1 MAAKSPAAVAK
12 ARSDNNYKVVC
23 YFSSWAWLRRGDGQF
38 VPENVIPATCTHVL
52 YAYAGLD
59 PVKLVIKS
67 NDIWTD
73 LSNSNTIPPP
83 SYSSV
88 RNLPP

>member
-1 MAAKSPAAVAK
+1 MINRV
-12 ARSDNNYKVVC
+12 RSSKHKVVC
-23 YFSSWAWLRRGDGQF
+23 YLSSWAWLRRGEGQF

-59 PVKLVIKS
+59 PVNLVTKS

-73 LSNSNTIPPP
+73 LSNSNATPAT
-83 SYSSV
+83 
-88 RNLPP
+88 R